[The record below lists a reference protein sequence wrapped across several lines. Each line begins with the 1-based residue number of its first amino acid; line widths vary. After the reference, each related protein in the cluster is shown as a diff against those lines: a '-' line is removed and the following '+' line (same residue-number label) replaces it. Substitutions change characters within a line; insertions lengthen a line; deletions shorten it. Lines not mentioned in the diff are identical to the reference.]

1 MRAQVAEAQGAR
13 EQARWLDLRREGPS
27 CEAGDAALMALAA
40 GLVGWHAANAFC
52 GATGRPLAALQGGH
66 ARRAPAAPCAAWRG
80 MHSLHGPCRMFA
92 AACAHACCACSCE
105 MRLEAGCCSKIFQ

>member
-1 MRAQVAEAQGAR
+1 MVEARGACK
-13 EQARWLDLRREGPS
+13 QARWLDLRREGPS

-66 ARRAPAAPCAAWRG
+66 ARRVLDGTACA
-80 MHSLHGPCRMFA
+80 CRMGLA
-92 AACAHACCACSCE
+92 ES
-105 MRLEAGCCSKIFQ
+105 